1 MTKLKKLFGQT
12 EFQLLLFF
20 LYLGMIC
27 LPYIVFQNP
36 KQPVNMYAIDMFQ
49 YFFIVWGITIVIL
62 ACISRNLGDDS
73 LEEHTHDEGGN

>member
-36 KQPVNMYAIDMFQ
+36 KQPVNMYNIDMFEY
-49 YFFIVWGITIVIL
+49 YFVVWGITIVIL
-62 ACISRNLGDDS
+62 AIIARNLGDDC
-73 LEEHTHDEGGN
+73 LGKHTRDEGGN